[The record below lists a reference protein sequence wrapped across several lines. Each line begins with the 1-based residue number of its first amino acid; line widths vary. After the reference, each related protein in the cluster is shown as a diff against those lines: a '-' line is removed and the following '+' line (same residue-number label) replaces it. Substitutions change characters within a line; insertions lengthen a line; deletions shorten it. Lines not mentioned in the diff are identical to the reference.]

1 MLFDLRGRGRRRTVQ
16 GIYLMLAILMG
27 GGLVLFG
34 VGGATS
40 GGLVDAITGN
50 KSNSG
55 TSSSTYE
62 KRIET
67 AQKATAAQP
76 KSTTA
81 WADLARNEYL
91 LAGTG
96 DNFDQDT
103 STYTNSGKAELRKAD
118 AAWQRYLTLIG
129 DSGKVDD
136 TLANLMLQ
144 AYGAAGLNDPGKAVT
159 AVEYVLD
166 AQPESAGLYSQL
178 ALYAW
183 QANQDRK
190 GDLAAAKAVSLTAK
204 DQRATLKSTL
214 DGQKAS
220 IKSAASGAT
229 GTSDGA
235 VTTTTG

>member
-16 GIYLMLAILMG
+16 GIYLMLAVLMG

-34 VGGATS
+34 IGGATS

-50 KSNSG
+50 NSGSG

-67 AQKATAAQP
+67 AQKTTVAQP
-76 KSTTA
+76 TNTKA

-91 LAGTG
+91 LAGSG

-103 STYTNSGKAELRKAD
+103 SVYTSSGKVQLRKAD
-118 AAWQRYLTLIG
+118 TAWQHYLTLIG
-129 DSGKVDD
+129 DSGKVDS

-144 AYGAAGLNDPGKAVT
+144 AYSAAGLNNPAKAVT
-159 AVEYVLD
+159 AIEYVLD

-190 GDLAAAKAVSLTAK
+190 GDLAAAKAESLTAK

-214 DGQKAS
+214 EAQKAS
-220 IKSAASGAT
+220 IESAASGTTSTPADAAT
-229 GTSDGA
+229 A
-235 VTTTTG
+235 TTG